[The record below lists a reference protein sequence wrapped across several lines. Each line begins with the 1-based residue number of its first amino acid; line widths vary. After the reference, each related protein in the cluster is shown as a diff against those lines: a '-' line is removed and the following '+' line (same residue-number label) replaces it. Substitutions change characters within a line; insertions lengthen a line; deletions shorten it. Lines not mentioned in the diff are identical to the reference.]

1 MILQALLEGGWKDE
15 EKDEEKDDKSDDK
28 DIETTEDGEES
39 SENQLIQSAL
49 KSQTVSS
56 SCLIDM
62 IATPYFKTCH

>member
-15 EKDEEKDDKSDDK
+15 EKEEETEEKSEDK
-28 DIETTEDGEES
+28 DLETTDDLENES

-56 SCLIDM
+56 SCLI
-62 IATPYFKTCH
+62 YL